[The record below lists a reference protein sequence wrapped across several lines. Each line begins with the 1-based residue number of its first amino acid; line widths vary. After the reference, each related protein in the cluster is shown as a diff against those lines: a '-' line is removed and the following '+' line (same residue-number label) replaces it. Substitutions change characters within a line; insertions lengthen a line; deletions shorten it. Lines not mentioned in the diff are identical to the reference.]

1 MKIPVN
7 SFKTALK
14 KGEPQIGLWQGLAN
28 PYSAEICAGAGYD
41 WLLLDSEHAPNTLQ
55 TLLSQLQAVA
65 PYSVHPVVRPG
76 FNDSVEIKR
85 ILDLGAQTLLVPMI
99 GSAEQAKAAVAAVRY
114 PPYGIR
120 GVGAA
125 VARAARWGAIS
136 DYLIRAND
144 EICLLCQVETVD
156 ALAQLDA
163 ILAVEGVDG
172 VFIGPADLAASM
184 GHIDNPAHPDVVAAI
199 EGAIVRIR
207 KAGKAP
213 GILHSNPADA
223 KRYLALGALFVAV
236 GVDAVLLRKAAASLR
251 DEFIETKLNTA
262 QVASIY

>member
-1 MKIPVN
+1 MQMPIN
-7 SFKTALK
+7 TFKKALE
-14 KGEPQIGLWQGLAN
+14 KGEAQIGLWQGLAS
-28 PYSAEICAGAGYD
+28 PYSAEICAGAGFD

-65 PYSVHPVVRPG
+65 SYPVHPVVRPG

-99 GSAEQAKAAVAAVRY
+99 GSADEAKAAVAAVRY
-114 PPYGIR
+114 PPQGIR

-125 VARAARWGAIS
+125 VARAARWGAIP
-136 DYLIRAND
+136 DYVTRANE

-163 ILAVEGVDG
+163 IVQVEGVDG

-184 GHIDNPAHPDVVAAI
+184 GHIDNPSHPDVVTAI
-199 EGAIVRIR
+199 EDAIVRIR

-213 GILHSNPADA
+213 GILHSNPVDA

-251 DEFIETKLNTA
+251 VKFLEMDSSIINA
-262 QVASIY
+262 SSIY

>member
-1 MKIPVN
+1 MQMPIN
-7 SFKTALK
+7 TFKKALE
-14 KGEPQIGLWQGLAN
+14 KGEAQIGLWQGLAS
-28 PYSAEICAGAGYD
+28 PYSAEICAGAGFD

-65 PYSVHPVVRPG
+65 SYPVHPVVRPG

-99 GSAEQAKAAVAAVRY
+99 GSADEAKAAVAAVRY
-114 PPYGIR
+114 PPQGIR

-125 VARAARWGAIS
+125 VARAARWGAIP
-136 DYLIRAND
+136 DYVTRANE

-163 ILAVEGVDG
+163 IVQVEGVDG

-184 GHIDNPAHPDVVAAI
+184 GHIDNPSHPDVVTAI
-199 EGAIVRIR
+199 EDAIVRIR

-213 GILHSNPADA
+213 GILHSNPVDA

-236 GVDAVLLRKAAASLR
+236 GVDAVLLRKAAANLR
-251 DEFIETKLNTA
+251 VKFLEMDSSIINA
-262 QVASIY
+262 SSIY